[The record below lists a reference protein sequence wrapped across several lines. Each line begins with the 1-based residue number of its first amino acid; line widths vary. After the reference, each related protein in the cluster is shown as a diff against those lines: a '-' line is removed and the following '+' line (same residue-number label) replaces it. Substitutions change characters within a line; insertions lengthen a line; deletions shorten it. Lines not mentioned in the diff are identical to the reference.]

1 MTPLIIRLIIS
12 KQIIKR
18 KEQIIV
24 VPFRISCI
32 VLILNM
38 QNFLIMTFK
47 SIVLVFI
54 LTRCFSTWAEASET
68 DSLTQKNYVNYE
80 FSLKKI
86 VDSLSIK
93 QSAISIKID
102 KKNYTLSVL
111 NKDKVIKS
119 YPIVLGDNPVDDK
132 KMEGDMATP
141 EGSFKMNSKYPHK
154 SWKYFIWVNYP
165 TKDSHDKFDKRKA
178 NGEIPKD
185 AKIGGEI
192 GIHGT
197 PEDCDYLID
206 EGINWTW
213 GCISLKRSDIADLY
227 PYIAADTKI
236 EIVK

>member
-1 MTPLIIRLIIS
+1 
-12 KQIIKR
+12 
-18 KEQIIV
+18 
-24 VPFRISCI
+24 
-32 VLILNM
+32 
-38 QNFLIMTFK
+38 MTFK

-54 LTRCFSTWAEASET
+54 LTGCFSTWAEAGET
-68 DSLTQKNYVNYE
+68 DSLAKRQYVNYDLG
-80 FSLKKI
+80 LKKI
-86 VDSLSIK
+86 VDSLSVK
-93 QSAISIKID
+93 QSTISIKID
-102 KKNYTLSVL
+102 KRNYTLSVYS
-111 NKDKVIKS
+111 KDKVIKS

-132 KMEGDMATP
+132 RMEGDMATP
-141 EGSFKMNSKYPHK
+141 EGSFKMNSKYPHR

-165 TKDSHDKFDKRKA
+165 TQESKDRFKERKA
-178 NGEIPKD
+178 SGEIPED

-227 PYIAADTKI
+227 PFIAEDTVI